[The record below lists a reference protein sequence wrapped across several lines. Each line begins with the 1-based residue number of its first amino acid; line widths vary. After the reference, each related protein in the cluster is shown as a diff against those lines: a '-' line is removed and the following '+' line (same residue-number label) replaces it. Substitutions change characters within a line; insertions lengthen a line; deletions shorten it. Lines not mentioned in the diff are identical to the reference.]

1 MDFSAATLWWV
12 TAGLL
17 VAVELA
23 TGTFYLLMLACG
35 AAAAALA
42 AHAGLAGSLQ
52 VVVAA
57 LGGGGATAAWHLRR
71 ARAPRS
77 APAAS
82 NPDVLLDIGGTLQV
96 DTWQGDGTARVH
108 YRGAAWSVRYAGPGT
123 PAAGPHRIVSVHG
136 TELSVAPTTP
146 R

>member
-12 TAGLL
+12 IAGVL

-42 AHAGLAGSLQ
+42 AHAGLSASLQ
-52 VVVAA
+52 IVCAA
-57 LGGGGATAAWHLRR
+57 LVGGGATAAWHLRR

-96 DTWQGDGTARVH
+96 DAWQGDGTARVH

-123 PAAGPHRIVSVHG
+123 PAAGLHRIVSVHG
-136 TELSVAPTTP
+136 SELSVAPATP